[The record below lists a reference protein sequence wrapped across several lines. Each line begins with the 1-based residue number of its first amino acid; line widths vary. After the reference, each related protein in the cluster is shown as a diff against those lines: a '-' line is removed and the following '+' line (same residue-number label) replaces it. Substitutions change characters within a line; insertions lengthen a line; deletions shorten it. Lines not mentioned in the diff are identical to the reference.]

1 MMSKFPI
8 YDPISRMVHK
18 DIPAN
23 GTSYR
28 FTGLQPKTAYYYQV
42 RSVWGENIFSV
53 WTSPMKAT
61 TEEASG
67 VEVLHGKSPVKILN
81 YMNELYISGL
91 SGNET
96 ISVYTLS
103 GSCISR

>member
-1 MMSKFPI
+1 
-8 YDPISRMVHK
+8 
-18 DIPAN
+18 
-23 GTSYR
+23 
-28 FTGLQPKTAYYYQV
+28 
-42 RSVWGENIFSV
+42 
-53 WTSPMKAT
+53 MKAT

-103 GSCISR
+103 GSCISRVNVRTQIYKLPLPVSGMYIVQIKNTDKTYNFKVIK